1 MIKDMIREEARRELL
16 RRRGQDSFWHFCL
29 YTDEDFFTRR
39 EDILREYIQH
49 LDDIAHAKVSM
60 GHAVN
65 VAMPRRTGKSY
76 VINLFIIWWL
86 GRDASIMILRATYN
100 ADMAKQMHNEVRS
113 LMNSETYKATFPLAE
128 VTMDNASEIRMKGNT
143 RINFK
148 TVSVG
153 GAATGGGA
161 DIVIADDLYKNETEA
176 MSEAKNREIQ
186 SWFYSAFISS
196 LEGQY
201 RYLAMVG
208 TRWRVGE
215 ITDKVNFDKKIILRA
230 LTPEGRSFHEDVI
243 PTDKLLDMKESM
255 HESLFMAMYQQEPM
269 IAKGA
274 LIRHGDFVPIEE
286 EDFEQL
292 KQNGG
297 IIERIA
303 LVDNKTTGTDFYAAP
318 IIAITRDHQLIL
330 EDVIYTND
338 VMSDE
343 LEAVVARTF
352 NHYGVD
358 TVYFETNNDHS
369 HFRNMRKIISG
380 NARSFKTRENKEVKI
395 LTNAYKIKGMR
406 VRWTNDKAY
415 NGFINDVCK
424 YDVEGK
430 NKHDDAIDSLVMV
443 IQHIERKYRRR

>member
-1 MIKDMIREEARRELL
+1 MIRDIIKEEARRELL
-16 RRRGQDSFWHFCL
+16 RRKGKDSFWHFCL
-29 YTDEDFFTRR
+29 YTDESFFTKR
-39 EDILREYIQH
+39 EDILREYIEH
-49 LDDIAHAKVSM
+49 LDDIAHARVPM

-86 GRDASIMILRATYN
+86 GRDPSIMILRATYN

-113 LMNSETYKATFPLAE
+113 LMDKETYKEVFPLAE

-230 LTPEGRSFHEDVI
+230 LTPDNKSFHEDVI
-243 PTDKLLDMKESM
+243 PTDKLLEMKASM

-274 LIRHGDFVPIEE
+274 LIKHSDFIPIDEAE
-286 EDFEQL
+286 FDHI
-292 KQNGG
+292 KATGG
-297 IIERIA
+297 IIERMA
-303 LVDNKTTGTDFYAAP
+303 LVDNKTTGTDYYSVP
-318 IIAITRDHQLIL
+318 IVAITRDHQLIL
-330 EDVIYTND
+330 EDVVYTNE

-343 LEAVVARTF
+343 LEARTAHTLNF
-352 NHYGVD
+352 YGVD
-358 TVYFETNNDHS
+358 KIYFETNNDHS
-369 HFRNMRKIISG
+369 HFRNMRKIVTG
-380 NARSFKTRENKEVKI
+380 MARSFKTRENKEVKI

-406 VRWTNDKAY
+406 VRLTNDASY
-415 NGFINDVCK
+415 NGFINDICK

-430 NKHDDAIDSLVMV
+430 NAHDDAIDSLVMLM
-443 IQHIERKYRRR
+443 QRIERKYRRA